1 MNTDETPKD
10 TEQPEPKKAGR
21 PSKIS
26 KFVEATVKIFKEK
39 AGRVFIFTD
48 DELLF
53 LVNEELEEQD
63 QITSR
68 TFERWKALLK
78 EDKLDDLPTDFFIFC
93 RLMKKAL
100 IAEKEG
106 LMAAFV
112 EEKQQWTKYAWIFER
127 KFKDWNLNAIN
138 DFSDKLTDNKVE
150 FILSEFNP
158 ENTDEDQLADVTEA
172 TPSLQ
177 SPQ

>member
-10 TEQPEPKKAGR
+10 TEQPEPKKSGR

-26 KFVEATVKIFKEK
+26 KFVEATRKVFEENK
-39 AGRVFIFTD
+39 GRIFIFTD

-53 LVNEELEEQD
+53 LVNEELEPDD
-63 QITSR
+63 QVAER
-68 TFERWKALLK
+68 TFKTWKSYLK
-78 EDKLDDLPTDFFIFC
+78 EGKLDDLPVDFLIFQH
-93 RLMKKAL
+93 LMKKAL
-100 IAEKEG
+100 IAEKLG